1 MSQTHPLTDIADDIL
16 PWLAGEPPAPLLQTI
31 VRQALTEL
39 CAETGIWKL
48 MPDPITVSPGVST
61 YELSPE
67 AGAVVSKVLQ
77 VEIGGDMIHARTIEW
92 LNENIR
98 GWMSERS
105 TPKYYTQVNSHEL
118 ILAPVPSTRVQL
130 GLNVVATMQPARS
143 ATTIPAWLYDRYE
156 ADIQHGVLSK
166 LMLMPDKAW
175 TDLAN
180 GEDRR
185 NQWLDALGSIKA
197 HAATVFGQA
206 PLRVTSHN

>member
-1 MSQTHPLTDIADDIL
+1 
-16 PWLAGEPPAPLLQTI
+16 
-31 VRQALTEL
+31 
-39 CAETGIWKL
+39 
-48 MPDPITVSPGVST
+48 
-61 YELSPE
+61 
-67 AGAVVSKVLQ
+67 
-77 VEIGGDMIHARTIEW
+77 MIHARTIEW